1 MSDKEEKNNIRVA
14 LYWCPHVFYYIKSHV
29 LLLKASVKP
38 LKSKNRDDGW
48 SIWMV
53 QNLKNDY
60 DEAVRA
66 TTQPINFSV
75 SSLDENF

>member
-38 LKSKNRDDGW
+38 LKSKNHDD
-48 SIWMV
+48 V
-53 QNLKNDY
+53 D
-60 DEAVRA
+60 
-66 TTQPINFSV
+66 
-75 SSLDENF
+75 LDGSKSEK